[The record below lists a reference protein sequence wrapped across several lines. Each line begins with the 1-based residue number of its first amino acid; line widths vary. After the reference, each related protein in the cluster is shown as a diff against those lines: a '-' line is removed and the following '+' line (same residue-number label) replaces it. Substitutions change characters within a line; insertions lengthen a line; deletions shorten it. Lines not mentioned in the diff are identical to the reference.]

1 MEQARSTVLAARDHG
16 DATRERAAFD
26 LLAARLGA
34 VLKANAHRADE
45 AEEILRHLLAE
56 NLTADAQ
63 IHALTEVLK
72 QRGNTVYNQWV
83 DNGGGGAQG
92 PGGPGQ
98 V

>member
-1 MEQARSTVLAARDHG
+1 ML
-16 DATRERAAFD
+16 D

-56 NLTADAQ
+56 TLTADAQ